1 MQRIIIFG
9 AKSIALG
16 VCKAVR
22 LLYPRYEILGFM
34 VSSIQD
40 NPDILLELP
49 VREIAYYADQYSD
62 KDDLQVV
69 IATPEDLYD
78 EIKTTLPK
86 YGFTNYIC
94 MTSIEKAKLM
104 EMYYKKICR
113 FPSLHQLSYD
123 PEERAIIQ
131 VYMAQS
137 YNDQVLHNV
146 YHMPDWVCPI
156 QVGAELTD
164 MRIVN
169 LLDNTGDNIS
179 YKNANYC
186 ELTALY
192 WMWKNKLTDTSKML
206 HDETLQKKPLYY
218 GLFHYRRI
226 LDISDE
232 DLSRAASNNVDVILP
247 FPTIHEPD
255 ISEHHE
261 RYIKESDWKAMLQ
274 ALKELQPAY
283 ADAFSEIF
291 GQEYLYNYNIII
303 AKKEVF
309 ADYCAWLFP
318 ILERT
323 EQLSSPE
330 GWNRADRYIGYI
342 GENLLTLYFMY
353 HKNDYHILHTGE
365 IMLT

>member
-1 MQRIIIFG
+1 MNKIVIFG

-16 VCKAVR
+16 VCKAIR
-22 LLYPRYEILGFM
+22 LLYPQYEILGFM
-34 VSSIQD
+34 VSSIQGNSD
-40 NPDILLELP
+40 MLLGLP
-49 VREIAYYADQYSD
+49 VREVAYYADKHPN
-62 KDDLQVV
+62 KDEVKVV

-78 EIKTTLPK
+78 AIRESIAK

-94 MTSIEKAKLM
+94 MSSSDKAKLM
-104 EMYYKKICR
+104 ETYYKKICR
-113 FPSLHQLSYD
+113 FPSLHNLNGD
-123 PEERAIIQ
+123 PKERAVIQ

-137 YNDQVLHNV
+137 YKDRVLQNA
-146 YHMPDWVCPI
+146 YHMPDWVYPI
-156 QVGAELTD
+156 QVGADLTD
-164 MRIVN
+164 MRITN

-179 YKNANYC
+179 GKNANYC

-192 WMWKNKLTDTSKML
+192 WMWKNKLTGTDKVPYS
-206 HDETLQKKPLYY
+206 ETGQDSPLYY

-232 DLSRAASNNVDVILP
+232 DLSRAASNHVDVILP

-255 ISEHHE
+255 IGEHHA
-261 RYIKESDWKAMLQ
+261 RYIQESDWEAMLQ

-291 GQEYLYNYNIII
+291 RQEYLYNYNIII
-303 AKKEVF
+303 AKREVL

-323 EQLSSPE
+323 EQLSAPK
-330 GWNRADRYIGYI
+330 GWERADRYIGYI
-342 GENLLTLYFMY
+342 GENLLTLYFMHHMKDFY
-353 HKNDYHILHTGE
+353 IVHTGE
-365 IMLT
+365 NMLT

>member
-1 MQRIIIFG
+1 MQKIVIFG

-16 VCKAVR
+16 VCKAIC
-22 LLYPRYEILGFM
+22 LLYPQDEILGFM
-34 VSSIQD
+34 VSSIQGNSD
-40 NPDILLELP
+40 MLLGLP
-49 VREIAYYADQYSD
+49 VREIAYYANKYSD
-62 KDDLQVV
+62 KDKLQVV
-69 IATPEDLYD
+69 IATPEDLYN
-78 EIKTTLPK
+78 EIKTSLLK

-94 MTSIEKAKLM
+94 MSSSEKAKLM
-104 EMYYKKICR
+104 EIYYEKICS
-113 FPSLHQLSYD
+113 FPSLHNLNYD
-123 PEERAIIQ
+123 LKERAIIH
-131 VYMAQS
+131 VYMVKF
-137 YNDQVLHNV
+137 YKDRVLQNV
-146 YHMPDWVCPI
+146 YHMPDWIYPI

-164 MRIVN
+164 IRISN

-179 YKNANYC
+179 HKNANYC

-192 WMWKNKLTDTSKML
+192 WMWKNKLTGMDQMPYSKTGQ
-206 HDETLQKKPLYY
+206 DFPLYY

-255 ISEHHE
+255 IREHHG
-261 RYIKESDWKAMLQ
+261 RYIQESDWEAMIQ

-283 ADAFSEIF
+283 ADVCSEIF
-291 GQEYLYNYNIII
+291 GQAYFYNYNIVI
-303 AKKEVF
+303 AKREVL

-323 EQLSSPE
+323 EELSSPK
-330 GWNRADRYIGYI
+330 GWERADRYIGYI
-342 GENLLTLYFMY
+342 GENLLTLYFMS
-353 HKNDYHILHTGE
+353 HMNDFHIMHTGG

>member
-16 VCKAVR
+16 VCKAIR
-22 LLYPRYEILGFM
+22 LLYSQYEILGFM
-34 VSSIQD
+34 VSSMQD
-40 NPDILLELP
+40 NSDILLGLHVE
-49 VREIAYYADQYSD
+49 EIEYYADKYSD
-62 KDDLQVV
+62 KDKINVV

-78 EIKTTLPK
+78 EIKKTLSK

-94 MTSIEKAKLM
+94 MSSVEKAKFI
-104 EMYYKKICR
+104 EAYYKKICR
-113 FPSLHQLSYD
+113 FPSLHNLNCD
-123 PEERAIIQ
+123 PKERAVIQ

-137 YNDQVLHNV
+137 HKDRVLQNA
-146 YHMPDWVCPI
+146 YHIPDWVYPI

-164 MRIVN
+164 MRIAD
-169 LLDNTGDNIS
+169 LLDNMGDNIS
-179 YKNANYC
+179 EKNANYC

-192 WMWKNKLTDTSKML
+192 WMWKNKLTGIDRMP
-206 HDETLQKKPLYY
+206 HGEMAQDNPLYY
-218 GLFHYRRI
+218 GIFHYRRI

-232 DLSRAASNNVDVILP
+232 DLSRAASNHVDVIFP

-255 ISEHHE
+255 ICEHHA
-261 RYIKESDWKAMLQ
+261 RYINESDWGAMLQ
-274 ALKELQPAY
+274 ALRELQPAY

-303 AKKEVF
+303 AKREVL

-323 EQLSSPE
+323 EQLSTPK
-330 GWNRADRYIGYI
+330 GWERADRYIGYI

-353 HKNDYHILHTGE
+353 HKKDFHIVHTGE

>member
-16 VCKAVR
+16 ICKVIR
-22 LLYPRYEILGFM
+22 LLYPQYEILGFM
-34 VSSIQD
+34 VSSMQD
-40 NPDILLELP
+40 NSDMLLGFP

-62 KDDLQVV
+62 KDELQVV

-78 EIKTTLPK
+78 EVRETIIK
-86 YGFTNYIC
+86 YGFNNYIC
-94 MTSIEKAKLM
+94 VPSIEKAKLM
-104 EMYYKKICR
+104 EMYYEKICR
-113 FPSLHQLSYD
+113 FASLHKLIYNSK
-123 PEERAIIQ
+123 ERAIFQ

-137 YNDQVLHNV
+137 DKDQVLHNA
-146 YHMPDWVCPI
+146 YHIPDWVYPI

-164 MRIVN
+164 MRTAN
-169 LLDNTGDNIS
+169 LLDHTGDNIS
-179 YKNANYC
+179 YKNAIYC

-192 WMWKNKLTDTSKML
+192 WMWKNKLTSMNNMTCNEIGQD
-206 HDETLQKKPLYY
+206 PPVYF

-232 DLSRAASNNVDVILP
+232 DLSRAASNHVDVILP

-255 ISEHHE
+255 IREHHA
-261 RYIKESDWKAMLQ
+261 RYINESDWEAMLL

-283 ADAFSEIF
+283 AEAFTEIF

-303 AKKEVF
+303 AKRDIL
-309 ADYCAWLFP
+309 ADYCSWLFP

-323 EQLSSPE
+323 EQLSTPKGRE
-330 GWNRADRYIGYI
+330 RADRYIGYI

-353 HKNDYHILHTGE
+353 HKKNFHIVHTGE